1 MAQLI
6 AIFRSVNLHGCE
18 VLPVESVPHLHNE
31 FGTPKVLHV
40 TRHLTLYERERQ
52 RCQSASVV
60 RHGDDVAVL
69 YLNGRLYATFL
80 VDILFRRCTACSRRV
95 CPSLRQ
101 RAVRKAAEVL
111 REVFC
116 LRHGSLLVMEKREEI
131 MCGVLH
137 RSPVGCESVY
147 REVSGSVSHGSRQLR
162 RLIHVDVVN
171 KHLTVRI
178 EADEHAVGVGIA
190 GVVVKLERKLAP
202 LALRRNEVLVVC
214 GLVILVLSLLPK
226 SDVQAG
232 VVLIVRA
239 ESLRANLNHVSTR
252 VCAHD
257 GIELCT
263 VLVRIDKCA
272 CSASL
277 MDTVA

>member
-1 MAQLI
+1 MAQLT
-6 AIFRSVNLHGCE
+6 AVFRSINLHGCE
-18 VLPVESVPHLHNE
+18 VLPVESVPHLHDE
-31 FGTPKVLHV
+31 FGSPKVLHV
-40 TRHLTLYERERQ
+40 ARHLTLYERESQ
-52 RCQSASVV
+52 RSQSASVV

-69 YLNGRLYATFL
+69 YLDGRLYATFL
-80 VDILFRRCTACSRRV
+80 VDIQLRSCTAFARRI
-95 CPSLRQ
+95 CPTFRQ
-101 RAVRKAAEVL
+101 RAVGKTAEVL
-111 REVFC
+111 REVFR
-116 LRHGSLLVMEKREEI
+116 LRHRSLHVVEEREEI

-137 RSPVGCESVY
+137 RSPVGGESVY

-171 KHLTVRI
+171 ENLAVRI

-226 SDVQAG
+226 SDVQAC

-239 ESLRANLNHVSTR
+239 ESLRANLNHVCSC
-252 VCAHD
+252 VCTNG
-257 GIELCT
+257 GIELRS
-263 VLVRIDKCA
+263 VLVRIDKCT

-277 MDTVA
+277 MYAVA